1 MLKMKNP
8 LRLQKNRK
16 SHVTRN
22 KELGQAKASST
33 DEIKVFVIMPSG
45 SANEI
50 PSSTDVE
57 DNRNDPSAC
66 RTSPIVICTVS
77 GSPEIISEATQ

>member
-1 MLKMKNP
+1 LG
-8 LRLQKNRK
+8 LQKNSK

-33 DEIKVFVIMPSG
+33 DEIKVFVIMPNG
-45 SANEI
+45 SWNEI

-57 DNRNDPSAC
+57 DNRNDPSAY
-66 RTSPIVICTVS
+66 RTSPLAIYSVS
-77 GSPEIISEATQ
+77 GSPEMVSEATQ